1 MMEGAVMMNCQKI
14 IGGGVLPGIRF
25 GRKEAGTVTGL
36 SPVISVKGGL
46 RRNRGGDP
54 RG

>member
-14 IGGGVLPGIRF
+14 IGGG
-25 GRKEAGTVTGL
+25 GT
-36 SPVISVKGGL
+36 SRYQKGGRHCNRLVSGDL
-46 RRNRGGDP
+46 RERRSEALRGGDP

>member
-1 MMEGAVMMNCQKI
+1 MI
-14 IGGGVLPGIRF
+14 SIFRIGGGYPS
-25 GRKEAGTVTGL
+25 GRRQGTVIGL